1 MSKVSFNFSQK
12 EIYEMNF
19 ERVNRCFFNNKS
31 VDFEKI
37 LELSLNMYSSFDI
50 NFEELEKVPLMWK
63 DKLLK
68 YQYISLMSD
77 KKINLLIDGL
87 KLRITKLKNKLA
99 YHLQG

>member
-19 ERVNRCFFNNKS
+19 ERVDGCFFNNKS

-63 DKLLK
+63 DELLK

-77 KKINLLIDGL
+77 EKINLLIDGL
-87 KLRITKLKNKLA
+87 KLKITKLKNKLA